1 VPEVEVENFDSDL
14 WPKDHQ
20 EPGGLADKPIKTESI
35 QNYFAG
41 YSFYEK
47 PISKNSAIIVQP
59 TSFELENEEDL
70 IRQDSANVLHDVVHA
85 NKKQRSHQITRLGLE
100 RVKPLDGD
108 EPGGE
113 DSPAK
118 IRYDNQENEEEHFQ
132 RLIMIK
138 RNTVSQ
144 SELMK
149 NSICGMPRQNFF
161 DSKAPGLFLS

>member
-14 WPKDHQ
+14 WPKDDQ
-20 EPGGLADKPIKTESI
+20 ELGGLADKPIKTESI

-47 PISKNSAIIVQP
+47 SITKDSAIIVQP

-70 IRQDSANVLHDVVHA
+70 IRQDSANVLHDVVFA
-85 NKKQRSHQITRLGLE
+85 NKKQRSHQITRSGLE
-100 RVKPLDGD
+100 RVRPLDGD

-118 IRYDNQENEEEHFQ
+118 IKYDNQENEEENFQ
-132 RLIMIK
+132 R
-138 RNTVSQ
+138 
-144 SELMK
+144 
-149 NSICGMPRQNFF
+149 
-161 DSKAPGLFLS
+161 